1 MGKEIKDLNG
11 LLKAMEETID
21 IPDGHKLVAVFKDN
35 GSDEIKGFL
44 CVEEGV
50 EGDYPLMS
58 LSDLLAVYGDR
69 DRKIIDGFECPGCGS
84 QRCTGEGWWL
94 AGCEL
99 WKKYIEEGKFLTEK

>member
-1 MGKEIKDLNG
+1 MKRVETLEDLI
-11 LLKAMEETID
+11 KAMEETIN
-21 IPDGHKLVAVFKDN
+21 IPDNHHLVVVFNDN

-50 EGDYPLMS
+50 EDDYPLMS

-69 DRKIIDGFECPGCGS
+69 DGRVRDGFVCPGCGS

-99 WKKYIEEGKFLTEK
+99 WKKYIDECEYLK